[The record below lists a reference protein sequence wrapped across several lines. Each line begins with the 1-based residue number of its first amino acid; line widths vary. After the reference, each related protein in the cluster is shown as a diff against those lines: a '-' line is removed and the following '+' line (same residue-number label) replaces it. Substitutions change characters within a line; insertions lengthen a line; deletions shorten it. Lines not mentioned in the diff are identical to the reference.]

1 MRHDDRDVD
10 WYDELRERW
19 KPNAVR
25 VLLVGESAP
34 DAGAA
39 ERRFFYAP
47 TLDRRD
53 NLFRGVV
60 AAFYEAIPPGST
72 GQPKR
77 PWLERL
83 RADGVYLI
91 DLVPFPVNKLSP
103 GDRTRARLDHVA
115 ALVAQ
120 AQVLD
125 PAGVIVCHGPTF
137 AATAPALQAAG
148 LQMLH
153 TNPLPFPLG
162 NHREAFVAGARA
174 ALANARSQ
182 PQRAGT

>member
-1 MRHDDRDVD
+1 MVTRYDQLRSEWTPDR
-10 WYDELRERW
+10 
-19 KPNAVR
+19 VR

-34 DAGAA
+34 DPGPS

-47 TLDRRD
+47 ILDRRD

-60 AAFYEAIPPGST
+60 EAFYEPIPRGST

-83 RADGVYLI
+83 REDGVYLI
-91 DLVPFPVNKLSP
+91 DLVPFPVDKLPSAQ
-103 GDRTRARLDHVA
+103 RRLALRDHVS

-125 PAGVIVCHGPTF
+125 PDGVIICHSPMF
-137 AATAPALQAAG
+137 EAAAPALMSAG
-148 LQMLH
+148 VRLLH
-153 TNPLPFPLG
+153 AEPIPFPLG
-162 NHREAFVAGARA
+162 NHRAAFVAAVRA
-174 ALANARSQ
+174 AIGR
-182 PQRAGT
+182 